1 MGFFN
6 NLFGFGRKN
15 KTAETCSSKSNV
27 DDQTRGSG
35 AGKSAPSNLK
45 FMEGDKQI
53 IEIVDEQLAKNLLT
67 DDNLYMLLS
76 TTKADMINGY
86 SFPYVGNKGGENVI
100 LFLFV
105 FRSLEKARQYVDDCG
120 YEVLDG
126 VYPIGKITTNEKFFN
141 LENTLAIA
149 KTLGIKYVELDGKEY
164 FDIDWFFNVNKI
176 EKQSLNIMLKKEELD
191 EIKGKSELGGDKIP
205 VRFNPIN
212 IVGYNNPYN
221 ITDERRKELVEFLMK
236 CPARKDGISNEEF
249 MSLLGIDTLGI
260 RNEIDQSWEEAVQYF
275 MPLNLAEICF
285 LNSIVQFQFLP
296 KAQKEDSNE
305 DLFLLKKVLGVI
317 FEVTWRKLK
326 EKKKLF
332 TIADRTTKN
341 LLVREGH
348 AYILYT
354 DLFKYQG
361 KFDYVEINGEEELK
375 NLISKT
381 NAKAIVVT
389 DGPSHPA
396 IIPIPQENN

>member
-1 MGFFN
+1 
-6 NLFGFGRKN
+6 
-15 KTAETCSSKSNV
+15 
-27 DDQTRGSG
+27 
-35 AGKSAPSNLK
+35 
-45 FMEGDKQI
+45 MEGDKQI

-221 ITDERRKELVEFLMK
+221 ITDERRKELVEFLMN

-249 MSLLGIDTLGI
+249 MSLLGIDTVGI

>member
-1 MGFFN
+1 MEMDYVFMTDSDSD
-6 NLFGFGRKN
+6 L
-15 KTAETCSSKSNV
+15 
-27 DDQTRGSG
+27 
-35 AGKSAPSNLK
+35 PYHLK
-45 FMEGDKQI
+45 EEYDI
-53 IEIVDEQLAKNLLT
+53 PVV
-67 DDNLYMLLS
+67 YM
-76 TTKADMINGY
+76 
-86 SFPYVGNKGGENVI
+86 PY
-100 LFLFV
+100 
-105 FRSLEKARQYVDDCG
+105 A
-120 YEVLDG
+120 
-126 VYPIGKITTNEKFFN
+126 
-141 LENTLAIA
+141 
-149 KTLGIKYVELDGKEY
+149 LDGKEY

-221 ITDERRKELVEFLMK
+221 ITDERRKELVEFLMN

-305 DLFLLKKVLGVI
+305 DLFLFKKVLGVI